1 MTGRLCHQASFKA
14 NTSALE
20 LDDVT
25 TAKKGKGAAKPKAK
39 AKAKA
44 KGKAKGKAK
53 SRKGAP
59 RKASRRP

>member
-1 MTGRLCHQASFKA
+1 MTCRLCHQASCKA

-20 LDDVT
+20 LHDSISA
-25 TAKKGKGAAKPKAK
+25 AKKGKGATKPKPKAR
-39 AKAKA
+39 A
-44 KGKAKGKAK
+44 KGKAKGKGK